1 MSTSN
6 DFKVIETGRKATGG
20 CGILTI
26 INVVLAIL
34 INIPTPMR
42 QYIHDFFGYKGIGNW
57 IFNCLEGWTCI
68 LWIIFSPLL
77 FAIIIAS
84 ALFIVGAIAAVIY
97 ALIFK
102 SVTK

>member
-1 MSTSN
+1 MSTNS
-6 DFKVIETGRKATGG
+6 DYKVIETGRKTTGG

-34 INIPTPMR
+34 INITPLKTN
-42 QYIHDFFGYKGIGNW
+42 IHDFFGYKGIGNW

-68 LWIIFSPLL
+68 LWIVFSPVL
-77 FAIIIAS
+77 FAVIIAS
-84 ALFIVGAIAAVIY
+84 TLFVIGAIAAVIY